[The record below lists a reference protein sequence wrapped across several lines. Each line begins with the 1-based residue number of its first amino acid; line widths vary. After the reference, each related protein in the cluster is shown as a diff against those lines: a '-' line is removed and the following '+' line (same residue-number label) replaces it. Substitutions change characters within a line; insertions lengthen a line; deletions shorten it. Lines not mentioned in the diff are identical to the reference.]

1 MLCVLGVLSVLSV
14 LSVLCVLG
22 VLSVL
27 CVLCVLSV
35 LCVLCVLCLLGV
47 DLGCIVT
54 YCSKGE
60 ELKCCHYGMKI
71 ILFLISIVRA

>member
-1 MLCVLGVLSVLSV
+1 MLCVLCVLGVLSVLSV
-14 LSVLCVLG
+14 LCVLCVLG
-22 VLSVL
+22 
-27 CVLCVLSV
+27 V
-35 LCVLCVLCLLGV
+35 LCVLCVLCV

-60 ELKCCHYGMKI
+60 KLKCCHYGMKI